1 MLLPVALNLE
11 GRHVLVIGG
20 GKVAARKVE
29 SLLECGALVSAISPH
44 FAPNFP
50 DCEKQQR
57 PFQSGDCEG
66 FSLIFAA
73 TNVPEVNAQ
82 VSQEAKANNI
92 WCNVADSPSSSDFHS
107 ASVIRRDEIAIGVTT
122 GRTSPVLAQYVRK
135 TLESALGPELGIL
148 LEWTRSY
155 DIPTEIRGDVWREIL
170 QSEVLPFLAKGE
182 IEAAKTKLY
191 GSLHSKFGLQPVSG
205 S

>member
-29 SLLECGALVSAISPH
+29 SLIECGALVSAISPN
-44 FAPNFP
+44 FLPEFP

-57 PFQSGDCEG
+57 PFQNGDCDG

-82 VSQEAKANNI
+82 VAQEAKANNI

-107 ASVIRRDEIAIGVTT
+107 ASVI
-122 GRTSPVLAQYVRK
+122 
-135 TLESALGPELGIL
+135 
-148 LEWTRSY
+148 
-155 DIPTEIRGDVWREIL
+155 
-170 QSEVLPFLAKGE
+170 
-182 IEAAKTKLY
+182 
-191 GSLHSKFGLQPVSG
+191 
-205 S
+205 